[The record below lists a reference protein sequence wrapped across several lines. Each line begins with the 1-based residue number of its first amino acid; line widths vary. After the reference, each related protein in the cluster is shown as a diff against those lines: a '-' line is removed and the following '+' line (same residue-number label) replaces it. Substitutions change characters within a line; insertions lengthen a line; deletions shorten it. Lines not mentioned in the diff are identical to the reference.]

1 MTVLTQETA
10 AVPAPTGTPARGRRR
25 RAAPL
30 VPGGLAWILPGF
42 IVSVGLIYYSI
53 VYAGYLSFFE
63 WGGGR
68 SRMIPVG
75 VDNYVRAFT
84 DPIFWIAIRNTFVY
98 FIVVFAVQVVGGVL
112 FAAAMH
118 SKVWLANVYKVVV
131 VVPVVVAPATLAP
144 AHIQVWQTD
153 GTVNEI
159 LHAIGLGFLAQS
171 WLGQSSTS
179 LLVIVLLG
187 CWGSI
192 GFGFILYFAGM
203 AQLDPEM
210 LEAARIDGAGN
221 LRVLFSVVLPNLRPI
236 TVSLAILNFITAL
249 KLFDSVW
256 LITQGGP
263 ANSSEFLGT
272 MIYSETAAASRDIGY
287 AAALSVILLVIA
299 VATSV
304 FMQLRGRERDI
315 RRVREIT
322 TEALATSSTTAIVQP
337 RSQRRRGI
345 RGV

>member
-1 MTVLTQETA
+1 MTALAEHTA
-10 AVPAPTGTPARGRRR
+10 TVPGPTTPARRGGRH
-25 RAAPL
+25 RAGSL
-30 VPGGLAWILPGF
+30 VPGGMAWILPGL

-53 VYAGYLSFFE
+53 VYAGYLSFFD

-68 SRMIPVG
+68 SLMVPAG
-75 VDNYVRAFT
+75 FDNYVRAFT
-84 DPIFWIAIRNTFVY
+84 DPVFWIAIRNTVIFFV
-98 FIVVFAVQVVGGVL
+98 VVYVVQVVGGVL

-118 SKVWLANVYKVVV
+118 SKVWLANVYKVIV

-153 GTVNEI
+153 GTINEI
-159 LHAIGLGFLAQS
+159 LNAIGLGFVAQS

-187 CWGSI
+187 CWGSV

-221 LRVLFSVVLPNLRPI
+221 LRALFSVVLPNLRPI

-249 KLFDSVW
+249 KLFDGVW

-272 MIYSETAAASRDIGY
+272 MIYSQTASSTREVGY

-299 VATSV
+299 VATSI
-304 FMQLRGRERDI
+304 FMQVRGRERDA
-315 RRVREIT
+315 RRT
-322 TEALATSSTTAIVQP
+322 TQIATEPLAVESTRAIVQP
-337 RSQRRRGI
+337 HAARRRG
-345 RGV
+345 GQGD